1 MKFIRLYIIIAAF
14 TGMLMSPA
22 GAQPEGEL
30 TLEPVRNPFI
40 PQLPE
45 KPKIDETA
53 AAQTQTQTQNQNQQ
67 NQGSVRTPNAEKGRP
82 TVKKPS
88 GVDTTPAP
96 PPIPKPNFRIT
107 GLIWNSPRPQV
118 IINGQVLDI
127 GDEVQG
133 FRIEAINQTGVD
145 VSIRGVTQT
154 VEP

>member
-82 TVKKPS
+82 TVKKAVGRGYHAGTTSHSETEFSHHRTDLELSPS
-88 GVDTTPAP
+88 A
-96 PPIPKPNFRIT
+96 
-107 GLIWNSPRPQV
+107 
-118 IINGQVLDI
+118 
-127 GDEVQG
+127 GDH
-133 FRIEAINQTGVD
+133 
-145 VSIRGVTQT
+145 
-154 VEP
+154 

>member
-67 NQGSVRTPNAEKGRP
+67 NQGSVRTPNAEKG
-82 TVKKPS
+82 
-88 GVDTTPAP
+88 PADGQKSRRAW
-96 PPIPKPNFRIT
+96 IPRRHHLPFRNRIFA
-107 GLIWNSPRPQV
+107 SP
-118 IINGQVLDI
+118 D
-127 GDEVQG
+127 
-133 FRIEAINQTGVD
+133 
-145 VSIRGVTQT
+145 
-154 VEP
+154 